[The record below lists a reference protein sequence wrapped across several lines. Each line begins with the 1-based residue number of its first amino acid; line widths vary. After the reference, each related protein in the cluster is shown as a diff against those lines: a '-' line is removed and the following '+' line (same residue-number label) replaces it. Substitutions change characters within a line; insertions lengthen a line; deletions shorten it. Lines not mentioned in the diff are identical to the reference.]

1 MRRLS
6 PSELYKAVM
15 NGRTIGNHEMT
26 LAKEGDHWVLSGGG
40 FISGD
45 IRRIQFVEKNS
56 ALLLSKTLKW
66 PSLALKNGEEQY
78 IDIPLG
84 IFSLNGGF
92 LIEEAEE

>member
-6 PSELYKAVM
+6 PAELYKAAM
-15 NGRTIGNHEMT
+15 DGRTVGNHEMT
-26 LAKEGDHWVLSGGG
+26 LSKEGDHWVLSGSG

-66 PSLALKNGEEQY
+66 PSLKDEDEKY

-84 IFSLNGGF
+84 IFSLSNGF
-92 LIEEAEE
+92 LIEEEEQ

>member
-15 NGRTIGNHEMT
+15 NGRTVGNHEMT
-26 LAKEGDHWVLSGGG
+26 LSTEGDHWILSGGG

-56 ALLLSKTLKW
+56 ALLLSKRIRW
-66 PSLALKNGEEQY
+66 PSLKDEEEKY

-92 LIEEAEE
+92 LIEEMEQ

>member
-15 NGRTIGNHEMT
+15 DGRTVGNHEMT
-26 LAKEGDHWVLSGGG
+26 LCREGDHWVLSGGG

-66 PSLALKNGEEQY
+66 PSLKDGLEQY

-84 IFSLNGGF
+84 IFDLSGGF
-92 LIEEAEE
+92 LIEEADE

>member
-15 NGRTIGNHEMT
+15 DGRTIGNHEMT
-26 LAKEGDHWVLSGGG
+26 LCKEGDHWVLQGGG
-40 FISGD
+40 FISAE

-66 PSLALKNGEEQY
+66 PSLKDGLEQY

-84 IFSLNGGF
+84 IFSLSGGS
-92 LIEEAEE
+92 LIEEVKE

>member
-15 NGRTIGNHEMT
+15 DGRTIGNHEMT

-45 IRRIQFVEKNS
+45 IRRIQFVEKNN
-56 ALLLSKTLKW
+56 ALLLSKVLEW
-66 PSLALKNGEEQY
+66 PSSLSDSQDRS

-84 IFSLNGGF
+84 IFDISGGF
-92 LIEEAEE
+92 LIEEADE